1 MEIILTIGVIAFV
14 ALMILV
20 GYIRG
25 MVKMVFSLASLL
37 IVLILV
43 QILTPIAKDLIK
55 ETPVY
60 NAISTQITQYV
71 DEKVVNASDS
81 ISQTGESAQKN
92 IINGL
97 PLPESVKD
105 SLIKNNTS
113 DGYKMY
119 EVENFSQ
126 YIAVYLVNSI
136 LNATTFAIL
145 FVLLTLLIQLVVHL
159 LDIITKLPVL
169 NILNK
174 GGGAVLGLIES
185 VFILWIACILVT
197 VFSATEWGQQVCKAI
212 GDSTLLSLI
221 YDNNAIQM
229 FLDNLNIL

>member
-1 MEIILTIGVIAFV
+1 METILTIAVIAFV

-20 GYIRG
+20 GYLRG

-71 DEKVVNASDS
+71 DEKIVNASDS
-81 ISQTGESAQKN
+81 ISQTGENAQKN
-92 IINGL
+92 IINEL
-97 PLPESVKD
+97 PLPESIKD

-126 YIAVYLVNSI
+126 YIAAYLINSI

-174 GGGAVLGLIES
+174 GGGAILGFVES
-185 VFILWIACILVT
+185 VFILWIACIVVT
-197 VFSATEWGQQVCKAI
+197 VFSATTWGQQVCKAI
-212 GDSTLLSLI
+212 GDSTFLSLI